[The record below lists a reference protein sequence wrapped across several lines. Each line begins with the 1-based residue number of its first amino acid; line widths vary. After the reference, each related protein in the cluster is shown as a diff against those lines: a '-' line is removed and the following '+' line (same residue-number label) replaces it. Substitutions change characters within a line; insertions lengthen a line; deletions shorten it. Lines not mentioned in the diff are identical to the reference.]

1 MRKLNRKCIVLL
13 LLTGRNRALLILED
27 KVCTADNDLLV
38 FNHAGNA
45 VRYDI
50 LNLRVHFLVRQIAL
64 TRSADNGVR
73 HGVREVLLQA
83 GCNAQHVVFGATTE
97 RDNPGNNR
105 AGMRQCAGLV
115 KYNGICLR
123 DSLEELA
130 ALDRDMIHACLTHGG
145 QNRQRHSQLE
155 RTGEVNHQHGQ
166 CTGDIA
172 GQCVAERTADQR
184 IRHQLVRQ
192 ISGMALSCTLEL
204 LGLLD
209 HGNDLVI
216 AALAGGL
223 GDLDH
228 AVAFLDDR
236 AGVNLRTRTLCN
248 RHGFSGKRRLID
260 HNFAFNNLTVQ
271 RDDAAHA
278 NQNTITD
285 SDVGQRYKYL
295 CVIGLEPYAFY
306 VERHAACQIVNRLF
320 MRPLLEQ
327 LANIQQEHNRTC
339 RGEVPAYH
347 RNTDGQ
353 RIEQLNLQLSVHQA
367 LETAAEER
375 QRQPDRACNLQ
386 RRWQEQRAGKLRNN
400 LADQLFLILT
410 VERTTAVGRRQRRDR
425 RCSIVKLSDRADDI
439 LAVTDVADD
448 STAGALVHGCVE
460 YTRLIL
466 QIRLQQISLLQR
478 HAVLL
483 HAHAKPSAAFVFNEC
498 FHSKITS
505 SLLPVDRKRGA
516 LPLFD
521 IRPMKTGNMYLGF
534 HSLRG
539 RKLPNGNFRATL
551 ERLTGRS
558 SCPPNH
564 GLATGSYASTGAAVG
579 SSSVSSTS
587 MSASSTAAASASAAR
602 FSLISSAEARMSP
615 AFSLTQSTVFI
626 TVSFMRRTAAA
637 AWVYTF
643 LASLLLSSLIP
654 AEPNRVP
661 PTNTAMSL

>member
-1 MRKLNRKCIVLL
+1 MACRAFLLDEVCLVLRQNLGAVVVHADLSRDSRRRALTVAGQHNRALNAKGTQCLHHIACFRTERVRDADNSRQLTADRQIQMRKLNRKCIVLL

-83 GCNAQHVVFGATTE
+83 GCNAQHVVFGATAE

-192 ISGMALSCTLEL
+192 IGGMALRSTLQL

-209 HGNDLVI
+209 HGNDLVV

-223 GDLDH
+223 CDLDH

-260 HNFAFNNLTVQ
+260 HDFAFNNLTVQ
-271 RDDAAHA
+271 RDNVAHA

-285 SDVGQRYKYL
+285 SDIGQRYKHL
-295 CVIGLEPYAFY
+295 CVIGLEPYSFY

-327 LANIQQEHNRTC
+327 LANIQQEHNRAC

-353 RIEQLNLQLSVHQA
+353 RVEQLNLQLSVNQA
-367 LETAAEER
+367 LEAAAEER

-410 VERTTAVGRRQRRDR
+410 VERTAAVGRRQRRNR

-521 IRPMKTGNMYLGF
+521 IRPARRSAHETG
-534 HSLRG
+534 
-539 RKLPNGNFRATL
+539 
-551 ERLTGRS
+551 
-558 SCPPNH
+558 
-564 GLATGSYASTGAAVG
+564 
-579 SSSVSSTS
+579 
-587 MSASSTAAASASAAR
+587 
-602 FSLISSAEARMSP
+602 
-615 AFSLTQSTVFI
+615 
-626 TVSFMRRTAAA
+626 
-637 AWVYTF
+637 
-643 LASLLLSSLIP
+643 LLCNP
-654 AEPNRVP
+654 
-661 PTNTAMSL
+661 